1 MSRKYKSTQIRQQ
14 QIVDATQKIIVK
26 YGSEHVT
33 IKRIA
38 KEVGISE
45 AAIYR
50 HFRSKRDILSLMVDN
65 IENTLISDIKIK
77 STDESLTFETLD
89 RVFKHHIYQVI
100 QRKGVS
106 FQVIAEIISLGD
118 RKLNRKILAVINNY
132 ATCVKNVLEEGMKAG
147 ILRQDIDLEGAADL
161 YFGMIQGLVNT
172 WALSQ
177 YSYDLEKK
185 YMSVWRIFIDSI
197 VK

>member
-1 MSRKYKSTQIRQQ
+1 MPRKYKSTQIRQK
-14 QIVDATQKIIVK
+14 QIIAAAQKVILR

-45 AAIYR
+45 PAIYR
-50 HFRSKRDILSLMVDN
+50 HFRSKRDILSLMIDN
-65 IENTLISDIKIK
+65 IENTLITGIKIK
-77 STDESLTFETLD
+77 STGKSFTFETLEG
-89 RVFKHHIYQVI
+89 VFQHHISRII

-118 RKLNRKILAVINNY
+118 KKLNRKVFALIDNY
-132 ATCVKNVLEEGMKAG
+132 TARIKDVLEKGMKAG
-147 ILRQDIDLEGAADL
+147 ILKQDIDLEGAADL

-177 YSYDLEKK
+177 YSYDLKKK
-185 YMSVWRIFIDSI
+185 YESVWHIFLNTII
-197 VK
+197 K